1 MHPISGCKFTPTYLL
16 SSPVGHRGGFPPSC
30 RAANVAR
37 ALLRAVSALL
47 RTPGHGVHGQMALT
61 CGDCTASAAPAGVPA
76 PARSCP
82 HPAKA
87 VIKEIIYLITKVNN
101 S

>member
-1 MHPISGCKFTPTYLL
+1 
-16 SSPVGHRGGFPPSC
+16 
-30 RAANVAR
+30 VAH

-47 RTPGHGVHGQMALT
+47 RALGHGVHGQMALT
-61 CGDCTASAAPAGVPA
+61 CGDCTASAAPAGTPA

-87 VIKEIIYLITKVNN
+87 VI
-101 S
+101 